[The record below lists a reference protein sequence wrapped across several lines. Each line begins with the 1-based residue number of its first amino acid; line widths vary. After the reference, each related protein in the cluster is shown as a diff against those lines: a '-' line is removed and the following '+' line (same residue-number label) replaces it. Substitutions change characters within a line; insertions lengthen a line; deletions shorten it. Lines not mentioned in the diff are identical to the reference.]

1 MDPALAVRRIYVVAN
16 HTLDELAAERQEEP
30 EQLSLFTDYAAL
42 AKEKEKKQATDRKE
56 KRMQGTILDIRGRYG
71 KNAILRGMNYE
82 EGATAKERNNMVGG
96 HMG

>member
-1 MDPALAVRRIYVVAN
+1 M
-16 HTLDELAAERQEEP
+16 QE
-30 EQLSLFTDYAAL
+30 
-42 AKEKEKKQATDRKE
+42 KQAADRKE